1 MFKKFKFYLIKKF
14 FIKKRQFKN
23 EVSFSDK
30 KFFKINEI
38 TRNKIV
44 KIQFG
49 NKNKNKNFFVI
60 KRSPGGGFFSNLL
73 FVLDNLHYCEKKKYI
88 PIIDMENFPT
98 KYNHKKNIFKIKN
111 IWNLYFKP
119 LNNYKLSEVYKSK
132 NVFFSKDKT
141 NIWLEDF
148 FKKKYQKLF
157 KKYIKINP
165 KILKDVEH
173 FKKKF
178 LKKKILALHF
188 RGTDQR
194 LSPGHAIPPSIYQI
208 YQFLD
213 NPKTKKKYDKIF
225 LVTEDKNYFLKL
237 KKKFN
242 NLIYLNSFRA
252 KEINEFNTC
261 KRKYHR
267 NKLGEESLKEA
278 ILMSYCN
285 TIVYCKTNISLFSI
299 FYSNYKI
306 NKIEFNQ
313 GYKSKNVVK
322 ARFEFIYKVLIPSA
336 IKYFFNIK
344 SY

>member
-1 MFKKFKFYLIKKF
+1 
-14 FIKKRQFKN
+14 
-23 EVSFSDK
+23 
-30 KFFKINEI
+30 
-38 TRNKIV
+38 
-44 KIQFG
+44 
-49 NKNKNKNFFVI
+49 
-60 KRSPGGGFFSNLL
+60 
-73 FVLDNLHYCEKKKYI
+73 
-88 PIIDMENFPT
+88 MENFPT
-98 KYNHKKNIFKIKN
+98 KYNQKKNLGGVKN

-141 NIWLEDF
+141 NILLDDY

-157 KKYIKINP
+157 KRYIKIKP
-165 KILKDVEH
+165 KILKDVED

-178 LKKKILALHF
+178 FKKKILALHF
-188 RGTDQR
+188 RGTDQKIA
-194 LSPGHAIPPSIYQI
+194 PGHAIPPSIYQI

-213 NPKTKKKYDKIF
+213 NPETKKKYDKIF

-237 KKKFN
+237 KKKFK

-252 KEINEFNTC
+252 RTIDEFNTC

-278 ILMSYCN
+278 ILMSYCK
-285 TIVYCKTNISLFSI
+285 TIVYCKTNIPLFSI
-299 FYSNYKI
+299 LYSNYKI

-313 GYKSKNVVK
+313 GYKSKNIVK